1 MVWHSSPRHVYRQYQ
16 CMIMYIMGVVL
27 KVHVRVFTVIAMA
40 AGFQHKTPRKFFLS
54 ARKHVFWA
62 KDLAKDFNM
71 RPSRKINLGFA
82 KDSRKYFLFAKNG
95 RLQIKEFRTTAIYI
109 YYIIDINMYIYII
122 YIRNIN
128 MYNIYIYT
136 YIIDNIK

>member
-1 MVWHSSPRHVYRQYQ
+1 
-16 CMIMYIMGVVL
+16 MIMYIMGVVL

-40 AGFQHKTPRKFFLS
+40 AGFQHETPRKFFLS

-95 RLQIKEFRTTAIYI
+95 RLQIKEFRTTAIYGLSVHLCV
-109 YYIIDINMYIYII
+109 DAMPSAS
-122 YIRNIN
+122 RWKKGVLSGQV
-128 MYNIYIYT
+128 MF
-136 YIIDNIK
+136 